1 MITSSNFGRWAITVH
16 RFLLSI
22 VYSLLSVVYFS
33 AQEFSVNAFQEL
45 KVEDCP
51 NDGGGAFCITWR
63 KVANATGQNL
73 YRIYW
78 IRDKGETVL
87 LNQFHDTERGKSEL
101 SIYYG
106 KSASDKYYH
115 GYVIS
120 QLPGLNED
128 NIIPSNTK
136 AKFFL
141 EYVTKSGEVL
151 KKTDVFEVTSKANW
165 FKTTDKYVL
174 IFVIIFMLVLLYF
187 ISIVKKGRS
196 VFVRKIPGLDA
207 IDNAIGRATEMGK
220 PLLYITGLN
229 SISSI
234 STIASLTIFGYV
246 IKKLAAYGAK
256 ILVPCFDPIVMIAAK
271 EIAKNNYLQAG
282 RPDLFREQDIYF
294 VTDDQFGYVTSV
306 NATMVKEQTATN
318 LYMGYFQAEAL
329 LLSET
334 GVANK
339 SIQIAGTDATTQLP
353 FFIVSCDYTLIG
365 EELYAAG
372 AYISKEPVLLSTLK
386 VQDIFKI
393 VIFTAILFES
403 IYNSFGLEFLKY
415 IFYIS

>member
-1 MITSSNFGRWAITVH
+1 MEMSKKSGMFILCCLV
-16 RFLLSI
+16 LSPFI
-22 VYSLLSVVYFS
+22 FAQDS
-33 AQEFSVNAFQEL
+33 ALEEL

-51 NDGGGAFCITWR
+51 NDGGDAFCITWR
-63 KVANATGQNL
+63 KLPNATGQNL

-78 IRDKGETVL
+78 INDKGENVL
-87 LNQFHDTERGKSEL
+87 LNQFPDTVRDKSEL

-106 KSASDKYYH
+106 KSGSDKYYH
-115 GYVIS
+115 GYVIR

-128 NIIPSNTK
+128 NIIPPNTS

-141 EYVTKSGEVL
+141 EYVSKSGNVL
-151 KKTDVFEVTSKANW
+151 KKSEVFEVTSKANW
-165 FKTTDKYVL
+165 FITTDKYVF
-174 IFVIIFMLVLLYF
+174 IFVIIFAIVLLYF
-187 ISIVKKGRS
+187 IGISKKGKS
-196 VFVRKIPGLDA
+196 IFVRKIPGLDA
-207 IDNAIGRATEMGK
+207 IDDAIGRATEMGK

-229 SISSI
+229 PISSI
-234 STIASLTIFGYV
+234 STIASLSIFGYV
-246 IKKLAAYGAK
+246 IKKLASYGTR
-256 ILVPCFDPIVMIAAK
+256 IVVPCFDPIVMVVAK
-271 EIAKNNYLQAG
+271 EVAKNSYLQAG

-334 GVANK
+334 GAANR

-372 AYISKEPVLLSTLK
+372 AYISKEPILISTLK

-393 VIFTAILFES
+393 VIFVAILLES
-403 IYNSFGLEFLKY
+403 IYNSFGFEFLKY
-415 IFYIS
+415 IFYVP